1 MQSEIDVGTVFLVEM
16 VLDIAKERE
25 DQIEAVIKQDLN
37 IFRKIIKSLSF
48 TLA

>member
-37 IFRKIIKSLSF
+37 IFRKIIK
-48 TLA
+48 

>member
-37 IFRKIIKSLSF
+37 IFRKIIRSLSF

>member
-16 VLDIAKERE
+16 LLDIAKERE

-37 IFRKIIKSLSF
+37 IFRKIIRSLSF
-48 TLA
+48 TPA